1 MGAVVNITEYG
12 NAVTI
17 GNALAAVM
25 APAFVKS
32 NCAMNLIYT
41 EGLPVGANTKK
52 FIKRGSLTAA
62 PLAESTALAPDANGE
77 LTDTSVTATIAK
89 AAVVSGL
96 SVEAEQ
102 FTNITLDRL
111 AEEHGAAIGR
121 YVDNDLL
128 GLASGLSV
136 SVTSASVG
144 TVDDLMLAQFNI
156 YNSETPNKEVMLQ
169 AILNPKYHYNIKK
182 EMIQAG
188 ASAWANQTFLEV
200 LQTTP
205 KQNCYVGSIPGLADF
220 YATTGFGT
228 SGGDTY
234 SMIFHPMWCFA
245 GCFAPAPVTWIKPKG
260 AEGFYTEVATYF
272 MYDVL
277 EWNDAAGVGLLSDT

>member
-1 MGAVVNITEYG
+1 MGAVANVTEYG

-17 GNALAAVM
+17 GNALGAVM

-32 NCAMNLIYT
+32 NCMMNLIYT

-52 FIKRGSLTAA
+52 LVKKGSMTGAT
-62 PLAESTALAPDANGE
+62 LAESTALAPDANGE

-89 AAVVSGL
+89 CAVVSGL
-96 SVEAEQ
+96 SVEAEA
-102 FTNITLDRL
+102 FTNLTLDRI

-121 YVDNDLL
+121 FVDNDAL

-136 SVTSASVG
+136 SVTAASVM
-144 TVDDLMLAQFNI
+144 DIDSIMLAQFNI
-156 YNSETPNKEVMLQ
+156 YNSETPNKEVTLQ
-169 AILNPKYHYNIKK
+169 CVLNPKAHYNIKK

-188 ASAWANQTFLEV
+188 ASAWTNQTFLDV
-200 LQTTP
+200 LQSKP
-205 KQNCYVGSIPGLADF
+205 AQNCYVGSVPGLADF

-234 SMIFHPMWCFA
+234 SMLFHPMWCFA

-272 MYDVL
+272 LYDVL